1 MMKGGMIA
9 IIAGI
14 AAAVIVAGV
23 VTYTVVVSGQQLG
36 TPPDGTGT
44 GGKKITIEL
53 NEDLGLKE
61 QGPK

>member
-14 AAAVIVAGV
+14 VAAAVIAGV
-23 VTYTVVVSGQQLG
+23 VAVTVAMPGQ
-36 TPPDGTGT
+36 PPDVPPEGA

-53 NEDLGLKE
+53 NENLGLKE
-61 QGPK
+61 KGPE